1 MLHSVY
7 VLKCFLLPV
16 QQRIHL
22 HLYLIMDY
30 GLTHHLIDQNPERL
44 LKPKDFAATAS
55 KPRDRV
61 LSLYELRR
69 L

>member
-1 MLHSVY
+1 M
-7 VLKCFLLPV
+7 